1 MRLYD
6 GAMMSDRK
14 RFSEPLWLPIGRN
27 NFETFP
33 QILWKSLWKRSV
45 LRLQVSEKF
54 RLLAFCT
61 HRLHFFQSLFRERFE
76 RMKER
81 YNMACGLL
89 LAALI
94 SSLFVLYSTACVKMA
109 HRAPTG
115 ANQTAAAPLLSEEQ
129 AKPLVNINTARA
141 EELEKLPG
149 IGRALAARIIS
160 YREQYG
166 RFRRAEHLI
175 MVRGIGD
182 KRFRRLRSFI
192 TV

>member
-1 MRLYD
+1 
-6 GAMMSDRK
+6 
-14 RFSEPLWLPIGRN
+14 
-27 NFETFP
+27 
-33 QILWKSLWKRSV
+33 

-61 HRLHFFQSLFRERFE
+61 HRLHFFQSHYGERFE

-81 YNMACGLL
+81 HHMTCGLL
-89 LAALI
+89 LVALI
-94 SSLFVLYSTACVKMA
+94 SSLYVLCSTACVKLA

-115 ANQTAAAPLLSEEQ
+115 ASQTASAPLLSEEQ
-129 AKPLVNINTARA
+129 AGPLVNINTAPS

>member
-1 MRLYD
+1 
-6 GAMMSDRK
+6 
-14 RFSEPLWLPIGRN
+14 
-27 NFETFP
+27 
-33 QILWKSLWKRSV
+33 
-45 LRLQVSEKF
+45 
-54 RLLAFCT
+54 
-61 HRLHFFQSLFRERFE
+61 
-76 RMKER
+76 MKER
-81 YNMACGLL
+81 HHMTCGLL

-94 SSLFVLYSTACVKMA
+94 SSPFVLYSTACVKLA
-109 HRAPTG
+109 HRAP
-115 ANQTAAAPLLSEEQ
+115 ASASQTAPAPLLSEEQ
-129 AKPLVNINTARA
+129 AKPLVNINTAPA

-149 IGRALAARIIS
+149 IGRGLAARIIS